1 MARQRVVNIVD
12 RKGLPIGVSTHAA
25 NHHEVIHMQP
35 RFDLYMIEVKSE
47 NLIGDR
53 KYIRDRLDNESR
65 HIDGTG

>member
-1 MARQRVVNIVD
+1 
-12 RKGLPIGVSTHAA
+12 
-25 NHHEVIHMQP
+25 
-35 RFDLYMIEVKSE
+35 MIEVKSE